1 MSTKQRRRRVEELL
15 NQVRTGDERAFARLV
30 HELEPFVRSASMK
43 VCRDRA
49 TADENAQD
57 TFVSMLRSLEQF
69 SGASSFTTWLYT
81 VIVNNCRMKRRRSKL
96 AQASVPLDVLG
107 SERPNGA
114 AADASAMEGPE
125 AHMLSEELRR
135 VLGSAIERLPEEYRP
150 VFVLR
155 QLERLSTKE
164 TAGELG
170 LSEAAVKSRLHR
182 ARAMVRRDVESYF
195 VEPAV

>member
-1 MSTKQRRRRVEELL
+1 MSTKQRRVEELL

-96 AQASVPLDVLG
+96 AQASVPLDVLTT
-107 SERPNGA
+107 ERPNGS

-135 VLGSAIERLPEEYRP
+135 VLGSAIERLPEDYRP

-155 QLERLSTKE
+155 QLDRLSTKE
-164 TAGELG
+164 TAEELG

-182 ARAMVRRDVESYF
+182 ARALVRREVESYF
-195 VEPAV
+195 VEPAD